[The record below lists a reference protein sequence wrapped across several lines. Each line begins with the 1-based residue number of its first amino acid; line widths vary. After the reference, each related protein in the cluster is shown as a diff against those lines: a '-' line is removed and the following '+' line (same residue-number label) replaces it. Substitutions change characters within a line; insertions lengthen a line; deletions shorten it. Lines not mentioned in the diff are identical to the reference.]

1 MIRPEDI
8 LFWGGGNVLARYGTL
23 VRRTSPVAEPP
34 VTFSRASD
42 AWMTGRDGRLRK
54 VASHRPR
61 VEWLDLDG
69 DGARETPALRL
80 EPGRTNA
87 LADSSRFAAA
97 GTAWG
102 GANGFTIE
110 AATSIIDG
118 QTAYRHTN
126 LGSATS
132 LNRSQFTGSF
142 TGAADTFWCLIE
154 NVDADVSEW
163 GIYDGTAKAFVV
175 RGIFNWST
183 GAANV
188 TVGSGSVLADKLAD
202 VGPNGGA
209 LYLLAV
215 IGAGTSGNERWG
227 FIYPTGIAQNTKTVI
242 LHHAQMEASI
252 RVPTTPIVTDASA
265 RTRAADSLSCEWLH
279 RPQAQTVYLR
289 GVERGNA
296 TIASFS
302 FALWGISGGGARVG
316 LWGTTLHPNGYI
328 AEMVNHKNQ
337 FATSLCPQSFDL
349 NDRFEFFL
357 RIFADGSIRLDASRN
372 DGTVVMG
379 EHRPPPS
386 GGLAPEWGVP
396 TMWIGARA
404 AGNAGLSALRDVMVL
419 RGADWPADAV
429 RRMVG

>member
-1 MIRPEDI
+1 MSVSMLRPIRRPRFRDPRI
-8 LFWGGGNVLARYGTL
+8 LFRYHAGQPFPQGASFSRSSEALFVDAGGTL
-23 VRRTSPVAEPP
+23 RRAAVN
-34 VTFSRASD
+34 V
-42 AWMTGRDGRLRK
+42 
-54 VASHRPR
+54 PR
-61 VEWLDLDG
+61 IEWLDLDG
-69 DGARETPALRL
+69 DRIREAPVLRL
-80 EPGRTNA
+80 EPARTNA

-102 GANGFTIE
+102 GANGFSISE
-110 AATSIIDG
+110 AVSAIAG
-118 QTAYRHTN
+118 QIAYRHTN

-132 LNRSQFTGSF
+132 HNRSQFTGSF
-142 TGAADTFWCLIE
+142 TGSADTFWCLIE

-183 GAANV
+183 GVPNV

-202 VGPNGGA
+202 VGPNGGS

-215 IGAGTSGNERWG
+215 IGTGTSGNERWG
-227 FIYPTGIAQNTKTVI
+227 FIYPTGIAQNTKTAI

-296 TIASFS
+296 TMASFS

-337 FATSLCPQSFDL
+337 FATSLCSQSFDL

-357 RIFADGSIRLDASRN
+357 RIFADGSVRLDAARN
-372 DGTVVMG
+372 GGPVVVG
-379 EHRPPPS
+379 EHQPPPT
-386 GGLAPEWGVP
+386 GGLAPEWGAP
-396 TMWIGARA
+396 IMWIGARA
-404 AGNAGLSALRDVMVL
+404 AGNAGLSALRDVLVL
-419 RGADWPADAV
+419 RGADWTPDEV
-429 RRMVG
+429 RRLVG